1 MVSTDGLYVPS
12 VIKFRFIYTE
22 TDFEEYPWDTFFVVT
37 NGCRLIGV
45 RCSDEEPEVAC
56 SEFARLTYSLRSTH
70 RSNRMY
76 LFLRSVDFLEN
87 VFEADKQDLFHTRK
101 MDFMTDLVTAKLL
114 NEDSMTYEDVS
125 AGET

>member
-1 MVSTDGLYVPS
+1 MA
-12 VIKFRFIYTE
+12 
-22 TDFEEYPWDTFFVVT
+22 FVVQT
-37 NGCRLIGV
+37 RNLKLLVQMFTRL
-45 RCSDEEPEVAC
+45 A
-56 SEFARLTYSLRSTH
+56 YSPRSTH

-76 LFLRSVDFLEN
+76 LFLPSVDFPEN

>member
-1 MVSTDGLYVPS
+1 
-12 VIKFRFIYTE
+12 
-22 TDFEEYPWDTFFVVT
+22 
-37 NGCRLIGV
+37 
-45 RCSDEEPEVAC
+45 
-56 SEFARLTYSLRSTH
+56 
-70 RSNRMY
+70 MY
-76 LFLRSVDFLEN
+76 LFLRSVDFLEK